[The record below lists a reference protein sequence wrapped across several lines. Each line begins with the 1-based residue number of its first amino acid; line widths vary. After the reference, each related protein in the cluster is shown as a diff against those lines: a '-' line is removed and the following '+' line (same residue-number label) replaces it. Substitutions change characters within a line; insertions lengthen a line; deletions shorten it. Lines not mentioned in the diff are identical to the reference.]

1 MTAPNTKLAIFPA
14 SGGLGTATLQHLFK
28 THHANPKD
36 VVLVARSPERLDSY
50 AEAGVDVRKADY
62 DDADTLVRAF
72 DGVKT
77 LNLISYASIQHEH
90 RFNVHKLAIDAAI
103 ASGVSHVIY
112 SSLGFGGLP
121 SPNTPPT
128 TVAQVMLAHIQTELY
143 LASLHASNPSFNYSV
158 IRQGLYSES
167 FPIYTAVLSL
177 TNPPSSGEI
186 LIPHDG
192 SGPGISW
199 AKRDELGE
207 ATAKILLMAFNDIH
221 DPAFKPFLNTT
232 ILLSGPKSYSLA
244 ETVSI
249 IGNII
254 GKDLKIRQVSVQEY
268 ADQPQVRASLDYGGG
283 EVWPVLWATAWEG
296 IRRGRRRM

>member
-1 MTAPNTKLAIFPA
+1 M
-14 SGGLGTATLQHLFK
+14 SRLQ
-28 THHANPKD
+28 A
-36 VVLVARSPERLDSY
+36 
-50 AEAGVDVRKADY
+50 
-62 DDADTLVRAF
+62 
-72 DGVKT
+72 
-77 LNLISYASIQHEH
+77 
-90 RFNVHKLAIDAAI
+90 HKLAIDAAI

-177 TNPPSSGEI
+177 TNPPPSGEI

-249 IGNII
+249 IGNAI

-296 IRRGRRRM
+296 IRRGEAANVTPFLEQLLGRKPEPFEETIRQMAKGGQR

>member
-1 MTAPNTKLAIFPA
+1 MPRFSTNT
-14 SGGLGTATLQHLFK
+14 
-28 THHANPKD
+28 
-36 VVLVARSPERLDSY
+36 DSM
-50 AEAGVDVRKADY
+50 
-62 DDADTLVRAF
+62 LVRSLLF
-72 DGVKT
+72 PLSSLRSK
-77 LNLISYASIQHEH
+77 LNILVSLACLQ
-90 RFNVHKLAIDAAI
+90 VHKLAIDAAI

-121 SPNTPPT
+121 SPDTPPT
-128 TVAQVMLAHIQTELY
+128 TVAQVMLAHIQTENY

-158 IRQGLYSES
+158 VRQGLYTES

-177 TNPPSSGEI
+177 TNPPPSGEI

-199 AKRDELGE
+199 VKRDELGE

-221 DPAFKPFLNTT
+221 DPAFQPFLNTT

-249 IGNII
+249 IGNAI

-268 ADQPQVRASLDYGGG
+268 ANQPQVRASLDYGGG

-296 IRRGRRRM
+296 IRRGETANVTPFLEQLLGRKPESFEETIRQMVKDGQQ